1 MEYLD
6 YLLVGA
12 ICYWIGYAVR
22 GFVVLTNLARDP
34 QKTIEMLEQIK
45 KINEAESQ
53 EQLDATMDRIR
64 NVVPDATE
72 LFIEQVNGVFYAYIK
87 DTNRF
92 VAQGSSLAELLD
104 TAHKRF
110 PDSKF
115 FGTVEEEDSA
125 KQVAQ

>member
-6 YLLVGA
+6 YLFVGA
-12 ICYWIGYAVR
+12 VCYWIGYSVR
-22 GFVVLTNLARDP
+22 GFVVLTNLSRNP
-34 QKTIEMLEQIK
+34 EKTIEMLEQLK
-45 KINEAESQ
+45 KINAAETQ
-53 EQLDATMDRIR
+53 EQLDATLDKIR
-64 NVVPDATE
+64 NAAPDATE

-87 DTNRF
+87 ETNRF

-104 TAHKRF
+104 SAHKRF

-115 FGTVEEEDSA
+115 FGTVEEEDST